1 MYQAII
7 VDDEK
12 WVVKSL
18 TATLDAMQVM
28 EQFHIVAELYDGLSA
43 IRYIKEQQPDLA
55 FVDVRLPGMS
65 GLEILQEA
73 NRLSLKTLF
82 IVISGHAEFAY
93 AQKAMLHN
101 AIGYCLKP
109 FSRSELSDSVQKAL
123 TILEKRNEPAPVTET
138 APSVQVL
145 SRGNFVSAMIDY
157 INSHYMEDISIQTL
171 ADLCSINPNY
181 AGQLFKQK
189 MNQTFS
195 SYLSNFRIQKAEKLL
210 VDTDMPI
217 ALVAASVGYQDY
229 FYFAKV
235 FKKLTG
241 STPSSYRHEDEPSFV
256 DPTLACS
263 DAAMIV
269 RRDWM
274 ENLGLDDPTN
284 IDEFIDLVAAFA
296 NDDPDQNGLDDT
308 IGYNVNATNAL
319 GKWVMLGI
327 APDCNTYSWIDQDG
341 TYIPSWYS
349 EQFRDVV
356 SAYRKMY
363 ETGGL
368 DPNFY
373 LKNPNEVITD
383 FASGKLGALEYK
395 SSPSS
400 IQLLAEQWELYNDK
414 PFEECVDVLPM
425 FPAPDGTIYCNSSN
439 PFWSESFIS
448 SSVDEKKMERI
459 LALFD
464 FLLSEEGLH
473 MSKYGLETVDY
484 KIDSSG
490 NYTCLLDT
498 NKTSLL
504 TLLENK
510 YPSIVLF
517 SGLATWGGSDDD
529 FELNEM
535 NFARYGK
542 HCVTLANKDVTWN
555 KEHATLISRPYDF
568 LISPKESSE
577 LFSTT
582 NAFSCFIKA
591 IIGSEPAL
599 SIWDEEIDELK
610 KQGLDDYI
618 KRQNDSYHTLQEKS
632 NTNST
637 AKSN

>member
-109 FSRSELSDSVQKAL
+109 FSRSELSDSIQKAL
-123 TILEKRNEPAPVTET
+123 TILEKQNEPAPVTET

-189 MNQTFS
+189 MNQTFN

-235 FKKLTG
+235 F
-241 STPSSYRHEDEPSFV
+241 
-256 DPTLACS
+256 
-263 DAAMIV
+263 
-269 RRDWM
+269 
-274 ENLGLDDPTN
+274 
-284 IDEFIDLVAAFA
+284 
-296 NDDPDQNGLDDT
+296 
-308 IGYNVNATNAL
+308 
-319 GKWVMLGI
+319 
-327 APDCNTYSWIDQDG
+327 
-341 TYIPSWYS
+341 
-349 EQFRDVV
+349 
-356 SAYRKMY
+356 
-363 ETGGL
+363 
-368 DPNFY
+368 
-373 LKNPNEVITD
+373 
-383 FASGKLGALEYK
+383 
-395 SSPSS
+395 
-400 IQLLAEQWELYNDK
+400 
-414 PFEECVDVLPM
+414 
-425 FPAPDGTIYCNSSN
+425 
-439 PFWSESFIS
+439 
-448 SSVDEKKMERI
+448 
-459 LALFD
+459 
-464 FLLSEEGLH
+464 
-473 MSKYGLETVDY
+473 
-484 KIDSSG
+484 
-490 NYTCLLDT
+490 
-498 NKTSLL
+498 
-504 TLLENK
+504 
-510 YPSIVLF
+510 
-517 SGLATWGGSDDD
+517 
-529 FELNEM
+529 
-535 NFARYGK
+535 
-542 HCVTLANKDVTWN
+542 
-555 KEHATLISRPYDF
+555 
-568 LISPKESSE
+568 
-577 LFSTT
+577 
-582 NAFSCFIKA
+582 
-591 IIGSEPAL
+591 
-599 SIWDEEIDELK
+599 
-610 KQGLDDYI
+610 
-618 KRQNDSYHTLQEKS
+618 
-632 NTNST
+632 
-637 AKSN
+637 

>member
-123 TILEKRNEPAPVTET
+123 TILEKQNEPAPVTET

-189 MNQTFS
+189 MNQTFN

-229 FYFAKV
+229 FYFANV

-241 STPSSYRHEDEPSFV
+241 STPSSYRHEDEPS
-256 DPTLACS
+256 L
-263 DAAMIV
+263 
-269 RRDWM
+269 
-274 ENLGLDDPTN
+274 
-284 IDEFIDLVAAFA
+284 
-296 NDDPDQNGLDDT
+296 
-308 IGYNVNATNAL
+308 
-319 GKWVMLGI
+319 
-327 APDCNTYSWIDQDG
+327 
-341 TYIPSWYS
+341 
-349 EQFRDVV
+349 
-356 SAYRKMY
+356 
-363 ETGGL
+363 
-368 DPNFY
+368 
-373 LKNPNEVITD
+373 
-383 FASGKLGALEYK
+383 
-395 SSPSS
+395 
-400 IQLLAEQWELYNDK
+400 
-414 PFEECVDVLPM
+414 
-425 FPAPDGTIYCNSSN
+425 
-439 PFWSESFIS
+439 
-448 SSVDEKKMERI
+448 
-459 LALFD
+459 
-464 FLLSEEGLH
+464 
-473 MSKYGLETVDY
+473 
-484 KIDSSG
+484 
-490 NYTCLLDT
+490 
-498 NKTSLL
+498 
-504 TLLENK
+504 
-510 YPSIVLF
+510 
-517 SGLATWGGSDDD
+517 
-529 FELNEM
+529 
-535 NFARYGK
+535 
-542 HCVTLANKDVTWN
+542 
-555 KEHATLISRPYDF
+555 
-568 LISPKESSE
+568 
-577 LFSTT
+577 
-582 NAFSCFIKA
+582 
-591 IIGSEPAL
+591 
-599 SIWDEEIDELK
+599 
-610 KQGLDDYI
+610 
-618 KRQNDSYHTLQEKS
+618 
-632 NTNST
+632 
-637 AKSN
+637 

>member
-123 TILEKRNEPAPVTET
+123 TILEKQNEPAPVTET
-138 APSVQVL
+138 APSVQIL

-189 MNQTFS
+189 MNQTFN

-235 FKKLTG
+235 F
-241 STPSSYRHEDEPSFV
+241 
-256 DPTLACS
+256 
-263 DAAMIV
+263 
-269 RRDWM
+269 
-274 ENLGLDDPTN
+274 
-284 IDEFIDLVAAFA
+284 
-296 NDDPDQNGLDDT
+296 
-308 IGYNVNATNAL
+308 
-319 GKWVMLGI
+319 
-327 APDCNTYSWIDQDG
+327 
-341 TYIPSWYS
+341 
-349 EQFRDVV
+349 
-356 SAYRKMY
+356 
-363 ETGGL
+363 
-368 DPNFY
+368 
-373 LKNPNEVITD
+373 
-383 FASGKLGALEYK
+383 
-395 SSPSS
+395 
-400 IQLLAEQWELYNDK
+400 
-414 PFEECVDVLPM
+414 
-425 FPAPDGTIYCNSSN
+425 
-439 PFWSESFIS
+439 
-448 SSVDEKKMERI
+448 
-459 LALFD
+459 
-464 FLLSEEGLH
+464 
-473 MSKYGLETVDY
+473 
-484 KIDSSG
+484 
-490 NYTCLLDT
+490 
-498 NKTSLL
+498 
-504 TLLENK
+504 
-510 YPSIVLF
+510 
-517 SGLATWGGSDDD
+517 
-529 FELNEM
+529 
-535 NFARYGK
+535 
-542 HCVTLANKDVTWN
+542 
-555 KEHATLISRPYDF
+555 
-568 LISPKESSE
+568 
-577 LFSTT
+577 
-582 NAFSCFIKA
+582 
-591 IIGSEPAL
+591 
-599 SIWDEEIDELK
+599 
-610 KQGLDDYI
+610 
-618 KRQNDSYHTLQEKS
+618 
-632 NTNST
+632 
-637 AKSN
+637 

>member
-235 FKKLTG
+235 FKKLTS
-241 STPSSYRHEDEPSFV
+241 STPSSYRHEDEPS
-256 DPTLACS
+256 L
-263 DAAMIV
+263 
-269 RRDWM
+269 
-274 ENLGLDDPTN
+274 
-284 IDEFIDLVAAFA
+284 
-296 NDDPDQNGLDDT
+296 
-308 IGYNVNATNAL
+308 
-319 GKWVMLGI
+319 
-327 APDCNTYSWIDQDG
+327 
-341 TYIPSWYS
+341 
-349 EQFRDVV
+349 
-356 SAYRKMY
+356 
-363 ETGGL
+363 
-368 DPNFY
+368 
-373 LKNPNEVITD
+373 
-383 FASGKLGALEYK
+383 
-395 SSPSS
+395 
-400 IQLLAEQWELYNDK
+400 
-414 PFEECVDVLPM
+414 
-425 FPAPDGTIYCNSSN
+425 
-439 PFWSESFIS
+439 
-448 SSVDEKKMERI
+448 
-459 LALFD
+459 
-464 FLLSEEGLH
+464 
-473 MSKYGLETVDY
+473 
-484 KIDSSG
+484 
-490 NYTCLLDT
+490 
-498 NKTSLL
+498 
-504 TLLENK
+504 
-510 YPSIVLF
+510 
-517 SGLATWGGSDDD
+517 
-529 FELNEM
+529 
-535 NFARYGK
+535 
-542 HCVTLANKDVTWN
+542 
-555 KEHATLISRPYDF
+555 
-568 LISPKESSE
+568 
-577 LFSTT
+577 
-582 NAFSCFIKA
+582 
-591 IIGSEPAL
+591 
-599 SIWDEEIDELK
+599 
-610 KQGLDDYI
+610 
-618 KRQNDSYHTLQEKS
+618 
-632 NTNST
+632 
-637 AKSN
+637 

>member
-123 TILEKRNEPAPVTET
+123 TILEKQNEPAPVTET

-189 MNQTFS
+189 MNQTFN

-235 FKKLTG
+235 F
-241 STPSSYRHEDEPSFV
+241 
-256 DPTLACS
+256 
-263 DAAMIV
+263 
-269 RRDWM
+269 
-274 ENLGLDDPTN
+274 
-284 IDEFIDLVAAFA
+284 
-296 NDDPDQNGLDDT
+296 
-308 IGYNVNATNAL
+308 
-319 GKWVMLGI
+319 
-327 APDCNTYSWIDQDG
+327 
-341 TYIPSWYS
+341 
-349 EQFRDVV
+349 
-356 SAYRKMY
+356 
-363 ETGGL
+363 
-368 DPNFY
+368 
-373 LKNPNEVITD
+373 
-383 FASGKLGALEYK
+383 
-395 SSPSS
+395 
-400 IQLLAEQWELYNDK
+400 
-414 PFEECVDVLPM
+414 
-425 FPAPDGTIYCNSSN
+425 
-439 PFWSESFIS
+439 
-448 SSVDEKKMERI
+448 
-459 LALFD
+459 
-464 FLLSEEGLH
+464 
-473 MSKYGLETVDY
+473 
-484 KIDSSG
+484 
-490 NYTCLLDT
+490 
-498 NKTSLL
+498 
-504 TLLENK
+504 
-510 YPSIVLF
+510 
-517 SGLATWGGSDDD
+517 
-529 FELNEM
+529 
-535 NFARYGK
+535 
-542 HCVTLANKDVTWN
+542 
-555 KEHATLISRPYDF
+555 
-568 LISPKESSE
+568 
-577 LFSTT
+577 
-582 NAFSCFIKA
+582 
-591 IIGSEPAL
+591 
-599 SIWDEEIDELK
+599 
-610 KQGLDDYI
+610 
-618 KRQNDSYHTLQEKS
+618 
-632 NTNST
+632 
-637 AKSN
+637 

>member
-189 MNQTFS
+189 MNQTFN

-217 ALVAASVGYQDY
+217 ALVAASVGYQYY

-241 STPSSYRHEDEPSFV
+241 STPSSYRHEDEPS
-256 DPTLACS
+256 L
-263 DAAMIV
+263 
-269 RRDWM
+269 
-274 ENLGLDDPTN
+274 
-284 IDEFIDLVAAFA
+284 
-296 NDDPDQNGLDDT
+296 
-308 IGYNVNATNAL
+308 
-319 GKWVMLGI
+319 
-327 APDCNTYSWIDQDG
+327 
-341 TYIPSWYS
+341 
-349 EQFRDVV
+349 
-356 SAYRKMY
+356 
-363 ETGGL
+363 
-368 DPNFY
+368 
-373 LKNPNEVITD
+373 
-383 FASGKLGALEYK
+383 
-395 SSPSS
+395 
-400 IQLLAEQWELYNDK
+400 
-414 PFEECVDVLPM
+414 
-425 FPAPDGTIYCNSSN
+425 
-439 PFWSESFIS
+439 
-448 SSVDEKKMERI
+448 
-459 LALFD
+459 
-464 FLLSEEGLH
+464 
-473 MSKYGLETVDY
+473 
-484 KIDSSG
+484 
-490 NYTCLLDT
+490 
-498 NKTSLL
+498 
-504 TLLENK
+504 
-510 YPSIVLF
+510 
-517 SGLATWGGSDDD
+517 
-529 FELNEM
+529 
-535 NFARYGK
+535 
-542 HCVTLANKDVTWN
+542 
-555 KEHATLISRPYDF
+555 
-568 LISPKESSE
+568 
-577 LFSTT
+577 
-582 NAFSCFIKA
+582 
-591 IIGSEPAL
+591 
-599 SIWDEEIDELK
+599 
-610 KQGLDDYI
+610 
-618 KRQNDSYHTLQEKS
+618 
-632 NTNST
+632 
-637 AKSN
+637 

>member
-123 TILEKRNEPAPVTET
+123 TILEKQNEPAPVTET

-189 MNQTFS
+189 MNQTFN
-195 SYLSNFRIQKAEKLL
+195 SYLSNFRIQKAKKLL

-235 FKKLTG
+235 FKKLTV
-241 STPSSYRHEDEPSFV
+241 STPSSYRHENEPS
-256 DPTLACS
+256 L
-263 DAAMIV
+263 
-269 RRDWM
+269 
-274 ENLGLDDPTN
+274 
-284 IDEFIDLVAAFA
+284 
-296 NDDPDQNGLDDT
+296 
-308 IGYNVNATNAL
+308 
-319 GKWVMLGI
+319 
-327 APDCNTYSWIDQDG
+327 
-341 TYIPSWYS
+341 
-349 EQFRDVV
+349 
-356 SAYRKMY
+356 
-363 ETGGL
+363 
-368 DPNFY
+368 
-373 LKNPNEVITD
+373 
-383 FASGKLGALEYK
+383 
-395 SSPSS
+395 
-400 IQLLAEQWELYNDK
+400 
-414 PFEECVDVLPM
+414 
-425 FPAPDGTIYCNSSN
+425 
-439 PFWSESFIS
+439 
-448 SSVDEKKMERI
+448 
-459 LALFD
+459 
-464 FLLSEEGLH
+464 
-473 MSKYGLETVDY
+473 
-484 KIDSSG
+484 
-490 NYTCLLDT
+490 
-498 NKTSLL
+498 
-504 TLLENK
+504 
-510 YPSIVLF
+510 
-517 SGLATWGGSDDD
+517 
-529 FELNEM
+529 
-535 NFARYGK
+535 
-542 HCVTLANKDVTWN
+542 
-555 KEHATLISRPYDF
+555 
-568 LISPKESSE
+568 
-577 LFSTT
+577 
-582 NAFSCFIKA
+582 
-591 IIGSEPAL
+591 
-599 SIWDEEIDELK
+599 
-610 KQGLDDYI
+610 
-618 KRQNDSYHTLQEKS
+618 
-632 NTNST
+632 
-637 AKSN
+637 

>member
-123 TILEKRNEPAPVTET
+123 TILEKQNEPAPVTET

-235 FKKLTG
+235 F
-241 STPSSYRHEDEPSFV
+241 
-256 DPTLACS
+256 
-263 DAAMIV
+263 
-269 RRDWM
+269 
-274 ENLGLDDPTN
+274 
-284 IDEFIDLVAAFA
+284 
-296 NDDPDQNGLDDT
+296 
-308 IGYNVNATNAL
+308 
-319 GKWVMLGI
+319 
-327 APDCNTYSWIDQDG
+327 
-341 TYIPSWYS
+341 
-349 EQFRDVV
+349 
-356 SAYRKMY
+356 
-363 ETGGL
+363 
-368 DPNFY
+368 
-373 LKNPNEVITD
+373 
-383 FASGKLGALEYK
+383 
-395 SSPSS
+395 
-400 IQLLAEQWELYNDK
+400 
-414 PFEECVDVLPM
+414 
-425 FPAPDGTIYCNSSN
+425 
-439 PFWSESFIS
+439 
-448 SSVDEKKMERI
+448 
-459 LALFD
+459 
-464 FLLSEEGLH
+464 
-473 MSKYGLETVDY
+473 
-484 KIDSSG
+484 
-490 NYTCLLDT
+490 
-498 NKTSLL
+498 
-504 TLLENK
+504 
-510 YPSIVLF
+510 
-517 SGLATWGGSDDD
+517 
-529 FELNEM
+529 
-535 NFARYGK
+535 
-542 HCVTLANKDVTWN
+542 
-555 KEHATLISRPYDF
+555 
-568 LISPKESSE
+568 
-577 LFSTT
+577 
-582 NAFSCFIKA
+582 
-591 IIGSEPAL
+591 
-599 SIWDEEIDELK
+599 
-610 KQGLDDYI
+610 
-618 KRQNDSYHTLQEKS
+618 
-632 NTNST
+632 
-637 AKSN
+637 